1 MLGMVATH
9 SALLQLD
16 RAWKAASSP
25 CSWWPGDCCCAV
37 TRSSYPS
44 TSLASTVNTAAT
56 SLDTGS
62 QDKCCRR
69 SIDFTIGF
77 HNHGEGPY

>member
-56 SLDTGS
+56 SLTHTGS
-62 QDKCCRR
+62 QDKL
-69 SIDFTIGF
+69 GQ
-77 HNHGEGPY
+77 